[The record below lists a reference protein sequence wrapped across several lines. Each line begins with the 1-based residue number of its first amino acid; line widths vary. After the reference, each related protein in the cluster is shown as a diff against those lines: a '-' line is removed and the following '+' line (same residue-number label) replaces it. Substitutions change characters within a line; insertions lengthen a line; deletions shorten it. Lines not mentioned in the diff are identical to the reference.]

1 MMAKLRSCVRKLERK
16 ETDATVFYEPENA
29 DEAEQQAQHKQ
40 ETVKAEKVAL
50 PLPPRKRLRTK
61 TTMNPIRV
69 HVLVRAQC

>member
-1 MMAKLRSCVRKLERK
+1 MRSCVRKLVRK